1 MHKFYFSNSINLRW
15 YILFGLIIHFISAY
29 FSIGYY
35 NADEHYQVIGP
46 LERLLNIENKL
57 TWEFDYKIRPWLQSY
72 IYFFLV
78 KPLYFFNIENPFIV
92 TFLIRLFSSILGFV
106 SILYLY
112 NHFKFKFNLD
122 NNLSKLIIF
131 TFWFY
136 AYLHA
141 RTSSENLSI
150 SMMLF
155 GIVFFDKF
163 INEENQKNKFSSSV
177 VSGIFLGLSMIFRW
191 QIVISIFFI
200 FIWFFFNKFSLK
212 NFKYIILNSLFIII
226 LLLLSLVVDYF
237 GYGVF
242 NITYYEYYKANFLG
256 GWFSS
261 FGKDPWWY
269 YLKLFFENFFP
280 PINIIIFASILFFW
294 LKEFKN
300 IITYITLP
308 VIILLSFL
316 SHKELRFI
324 FPILIFAPFFL
335 CYLFSNTRY
344 FFGKLFII
352 NASVIINLFFYLV
365 LIIPATEQV
374 KVYQY
379 LYYNQF
385 KVDRVFFYD
394 TNPYIIDDL
403 EPSLYTSSLPE
414 ILKYKTESQYKK
426 SFIILRRHEIYEEFK
441 NKNNCKFVFSV
452 YSKYFNKIKIFRER
466 EFNWYIFKCEKI
478 YNNSE

>member
-1 MHKFYFSNSINLRW
+1 MHNFYFSNSINLRW
-15 YILFGLIIHFISAY
+15 YVLFGLIVHFISAY

-46 LERLLNIENKL
+46 LERLLGIENKL

-78 KPLYFFNIENPFIV
+78 KPLYFFNIENPFVI
-92 TFLIRLFSSILGFV
+92 TFIIRLFSSIIGFV

-112 NHFKFKFNLD
+112 NHFKSKFNLD

-131 TFWFY
+131 SFWFY

-163 INEENQKNKFSSSV
+163 INDESQKYKFLLSI
-177 VSGIFLGLSMIFRW
+177 VSGIFLGLSIIFRW
-191 QIVISIFFI
+191 QIIISVFFI
-200 FIWFFFNKFSLK
+200 FVWFLFNKFSL
-212 NFKYIILNSLFIII
+212 NNIKYIILNSLFIIFC
-226 LLLLSLVVDYF
+226 LLLSLVVDYF
-237 GYGVF
+237 GYGIF
-242 NITYYEYYKANFLG
+242 NNTYYEYYKANFLG

-280 PINIIIFASILFFW
+280 PINIIIFISILFFW
-294 LKEFKN
+294 FKEYKN
-300 IITYITLP
+300 IITYTTLP
-308 VIILLSFL
+308 VIIILSIL

-324 FPILIFAPFFL
+324 FPILIFTPFFL
-335 CYLFSNTRY
+335 CYLFCNTKY
-344 FFGKLFII
+344 FFGKLFLI
-352 NASVIINLFFYLV
+352 NTSVVINILFYLV

-385 KVDRVFFYD
+385 KIDKVFFYD

-403 EPSLYTSSLPE
+403 EPRLYTSFLPE
-414 ILKYKTESQYKK
+414 ISKYRSESQYEN
-426 SFIILRRHEIYEEFK
+426 SFIILRNFKIYEQFRIK
-441 NKNNCKFVFSV
+441 SNCKYVFSV
-452 YSKYFNKIKIFRER
+452 YPKYLNLINNWKER
-466 EFNWYIFKCEKI
+466 EFNWYIFECK
-478 YNNSE
+478 NN